1 MTDNTIN
8 VEINGKTLEASK
20 GEMLIQVADRN
31 GIHIPRFCYHEKLSV
46 AANCRMC
53 LVEQIGGRKP
63 MPACATPVMDGQKFN
78 TESQYAISAQKATME
93 FLLIN
98 HPLDCPICDQGGECE
113 LQDVAIGYGGGA
125 SRYTE
130 RKRVVKDKE
139 IGPLVSTDMTRCI
152 HCTRCVRFGQEVAGI
167 QELGTIGRGEFTE
180 IGTYIENSVD
190 HELSGNI
197 IDLCPVGALNSKP
210 FRFQARGWE
219 MTQHESIATHDSL
232 GSNTYSHVRRGKL
245 LRVVPRSNES
255 INETWLSDRDRF
267 SYQGVYSQDRLQT
280 PMIKKNNEWQE
291 VDWTTAL
298 EFAANGIKTVVENDP
313 NELVSLASP
322 HSNVEEL
329 YLLNRITRGL
339 GSNNIDHRLLAQDF
353 SDQKSD
359 ALAPVLGLAIADIE
373 NQDAI
378 FMIGSNIR
386 SEAPLF
392 AHRLRQASLKGAKIL
407 VANPEEYF
415 YYFDTHAHLSEVNL
429 VTQLAS
435 IAAAVQSKTA
445 NSDLDLSGA
454 EFSEEHM
461 KFAEILL
468 EAEKAHVFIGNLGLT
483 HANFATIR
491 RLSAYIATQTGA
503 TFGYLAPAANSV
515 GAALAGVL
523 PHRDVAG
530 RDIPDAGLNSL
541 EMSDQFRKA
550 YILLNLEP
558 ENDVQRP
565 YQFRK
570 ALDNADIVVAVTPF
584 LTESLKTDADV
595 LLPMGSYAESA
606 GTYVNCEGVW
616 QSVEGVASPVGEAR
630 PAWKILRVLGNL
642 FDLGG
647 FDYTSAFEVRDAL
660 QAKLSGL
667 ELATSY
673 RGSASLNLAPEAP
686 HAYLDMPT
694 YGNDSI
700 VRRSTPLQ
708 DTRAAKEAGN
718 QFFKVAIV

>member
-1 MTDNTIN
+1 MSDNTIN

-113 LQDVAIGYGGGA
+113 LQDVAVGYGGGS

-152 HCTRCVRFGQEVAGI
+152 HCTRCVRFGQEIAGI

-210 FRFQARGWE
+210 FRYQARGWE
-219 MTQHESIATHDSL
+219 MTQHESIAVHDSL
-232 GSNTYSHVRRGKL
+232 GSNTYNHVRRGKL

-267 SYQGVYSQDRLQT
+267 SYPGVYSKDRLHT
-280 PMIKKNNEWQE
+280 PMIKKANEWQE
-291 VDWTTAL
+291 VDWSTAL
-298 EFAANGIKTVVENDP
+298 EFAANGIKNATENDSDQ
-313 NELVSLASP
+313 LVSLASP
-322 HSNVEEL
+322 RSSIEEL

-339 GSNNIDHRLLAQDF
+339 GSSNIDHRVLAQDF
-353 SDQKSD
+353 SDQEND
-359 ALAPVLGLAIADIE
+359 ALAPTLGVSIADIE

-378 FMIGSNIR
+378 FILGSNIR
-386 SEAPLF
+386 SEAPLL
-392 AHRLRQASLKGAKIL
+392 AHRIRQASLKACKVLI
-407 VANPEEYF
+407 ANPEEYF

-435 IAAAVQSKTA
+435 IAAAVQSKTD
-445 NSDLDLSGA
+445 NTDLDLA
-454 EFSEEHM
+454 AATYNDVHM
-461 KFAEILL
+461 KFAEALID
-468 EAEKAHVFIGNLGLT
+468 AEKAHVFIGNLGLS
-483 HANFATIR
+483 HANFSTLR
-491 RLSAYIATQTGA
+491 RLAAYIAEQTGS
-503 TFGYLAPAANSV
+503 TFGYLPAAANSV

-530 RDIPDAGLNSL
+530 RETDKKGLNAL
-541 EMSDQFRKA
+541 EMSEQFRKA
-550 YILLNLEP
+550 YLLLNLEP

-570 ALDNADIVVAVTPF
+570 ALTNADMVVAITPF
-584 LTESLKTDADV
+584 VTDSLKADADV
-595 LLPMGSYAESA
+595 LLPMGSFAESA

-616 QSVEGVASPVGEAR
+616 QSIEGVASPLGEAR

-647 FDYTSAFEVRDAL
+647 FEFNTAFEVRDAL
-660 QAKLSGL
+660 QAKLGGL
-667 ELATSY
+667 DLSTNY
-673 RGSASLNLAPEAP
+673 RGSAKLNLAPEAP
-686 HAYLDMPT
+686 HAYLDMPA

-718 QFFKVAIV
+718 QFFKTAIV

>member
-1 MTDNTIN
+1 
-8 VEINGKTLEASK
+8 
-20 GEMLIQVADRN
+20 
-31 GIHIPRFCYHEKLSV
+31 
-46 AANCRMC
+46 MC

-113 LQDVAIGYGGGA
+113 LQDVAVGYGSGS

-152 HCTRCVRFGQEVAGI
+152 HCTRCVRFGQEIAGI

-210 FRFQARGWE
+210 FRYQARGWE
-219 MTQHESIATHDSL
+219 MTQHESIAVHDSL
-232 GSNTYSHVRRGKL
+232 GSNTYNHIRRGKL

-267 SYQGVYSQDRLQT
+267 SYPGVYSKDRLHT
-280 PMIKKNNEWQE
+280 PMIKKANQWQE
-291 VDWTTAL
+291 VDWSTAL
-298 EFAANGIKTVVENDP
+298 EFAANGIKNATENDSDQ
-313 NELVSLASP
+313 LVSLASP
-322 HSNVEEL
+322 RSTIEEL

-339 GSNNIDHRLLAQDF
+339 GSSNIDHRVLAQDF
-353 SDQKSD
+353 SDQESD
-359 ALAPVLGLAIADIE
+359 ALAPTLGLSIADIE
-373 NQDAI
+373 KQDAI
-378 FMIGSNIR
+378 FMLGSNIR
-386 SEAPLF
+386 SEAPLL
-392 AHRLRQASLKGAKIL
+392 AHRIRQASLKACKVLI
-407 VANPEEYF
+407 ANPEEYF
-415 YYFDTHAHLSEVNL
+415 YYFDTYAHLSEVNL

-435 IAAAVQSKTA
+435 IAAAVQNKT
-445 NSDLDLSGA
+445 SSTDLDLEA
-454 EFSEEHM
+454 ATYNDVHM
-461 KFAEILL
+461 KFAETLL
-468 EAEKAHVFIGNLGLT
+468 DAEKAHVFIGNLGLS
-483 HANFATIR
+483 HANFATLR
-491 RLSAYIATQTGA
+491 RLAAYIAELTGA
-503 TFGYLAPAANSV
+503 TFGYLPAAANSV

-530 RDIPDAGLNSL
+530 RETAEKGLNAL

-550 YILLNLEP
+550 YLLLNLEP

-570 ALDNADIVVAVTPF
+570 ALTNADMVVALTPF
-584 LTESLKTDADV
+584 VTESLKTDADV
-595 LLPMGSYAESA
+595 LLPMGSFAESA

-616 QSVEGVASPVGEAR
+616 QSIEGVASPLGEAR

-647 FDYTSAFEVRDAL
+647 FEYNTAFEVRDVL
-660 QAKLSGL
+660 QAKLGGL
-667 ELATSY
+667 DLSTKY
-673 RGSASLNLAPEAP
+673 RGAASLNLAPEAP
-686 HAYLDMPT
+686 HAYLDMPA

-718 QFFKVAIV
+718 QFFKTAIV